1 MGRIKLRLA
10 GFAVDF
16 ADREAALRRVEEWAD
31 RGTALP
37 HVVYGPEGCGKTAWL
52 KQSAELLR
60 ELGFEVIYVDPLHL
74 QFAAYTDMGDFV
86 ERLAEAAAEAFGVA
100 QLKLAALAVEFAKEA
115 IKRRKRK
122 VAVLVDDA
130 FSAIGLD
137 KAAIYV
143 KGMLG
148 LIEHPPGEYEKVVAV
163 AAASE
168 GASLREIGRHSW
180 AATDLMWNMSREGFR
195 QLYDQLPGGKPPL
208 EEAFKLTGGNPR
220 ILERLYEA
228 GWDVDKVAADMARE
242 KGLSRGFV
250 ERWRDRLRE
259 AVDDPDR
266 LWHNAPEELVDEL
279 VERNLIVYFL
289 PDRDRGHWVDAP
301 PPERDPELGIGKYV
315 AWQTPLH
322 REAVRRAL
330 GAS

>member
-1 MGRIKLRLA
+1 MRRIRLRLA

-16 ADREAALRRVEEWAD
+16 ADREAALKRVEEWAD

-60 ELGFEVIYVDPLHL
+60 ELGFEVVYVDPLHL
-74 QFAAYTDMGDFV
+74 QFAAYTDMRDFV
-86 ERLAEAAAEAFGVA
+86 ERLAEAAAEAFGIA
-100 QLKLAALAVEFAKEA
+100 QLKLATLAVEFAKEA
-115 IKRRKRK
+115 VKRRKRK
-122 VAVLVDDA
+122 VAVLVDDV

-143 KGMLG
+143 KSMLG

-168 GASLREIGRHSW
+168 GTSLREIGRHSW
-180 AATDLMWNMSREGFR
+180 AATDLMWNMSMDGFR

-250 ERWRDRLRE
+250 ERWRDRLEE
-259 AVDDPDR
+259 AVDDPDS
-266 LWHNAPEELVDEL
+266 LWHDAPEELVDEL

-289 PDRDRGHWVDAP
+289 PDRDRDHWVDAP
-301 PPERDPELGIGKYV
+301 PPERDPELGIGRYV

-330 GAS
+330 GAG